1 MVSSNQDRMRT
12 NPKRANRRSNQRTQT
27 SAVKNGDKFDFKN
40 GRAMKDIGAAH
51 KAPFND
57 DQQHNEE
64 YKGLNSKRIITLKSD
79 KSLLNFDY

>member
-1 MVSSNQDRMRT
+1 
-12 NPKRANRRSNQRTQT
+12 
-27 SAVKNGDKFDFKN
+27 
-40 GRAMKDIGAAH
+40 MKDIGAAH